1 MTFNSKAV
9 DRNEPDVKKVLGGLL
24 VQTPD
29 LTIEDPRKGKV
40 VTRRAPTDAE
50 MRALTFGIKV
60 CKHIK
65 SNAIAFVAE
74 DRTLAVGGGA
84 TSRIDPVYAAREK
97 AARLKVALE
106 GSVLVSEALFPFP
119 DGPTLAAEAGATAIA
134 QPGGAVARRQ
144 SDRGGRQVR
153 ARDGLHGSAPL
164 QALASRAMKVLVIG
178 KGGREH
184 AMVWR
189 LHQSETVWKI
199 FCASGNPGI
208 DQIAEAVPIA
218 PTDVAAL
225 VEFAKSKSVD
235 LTIVGPEDVLATG
248 IVDHFTRAGLKIF
261 GPTAAAAQLETSK
274 SFAKTIM
281 REGGVPTADFEA
293 FDDAESARRYVK
305 SRKGSMVVKA
315 DGLALGKGVTICHDT
330 ASALEAVTEAMER
343 RRFGAAGNRVVVEE
357 FLTGE
362 EVSFF
367 ALCDGENAIPLG
379 TFQDHK
385 AIFDGDRGPNT
396 GGMGAYS
403 PVPQFGPE
411 MEARVMREVIVPTLA
426 AMNARGIPFRGLL
439 YAGLMTD
446 GERINVIEFNVRF
459 GDPECEAQMMRL
471 DSDLAENLLAAAE
484 GNVANAAVRLSPRS
498 AVAVVLASGGY
509 PGEYKKGIAIRGLD
523 RLEGN
528 VPSDIKIKWAMKKIR
543 VKVFHSGTAMRDGQL
558 VTDGGRVLTVTAM
571 APELAT
577 AVDAAYE
584 AAEMIE
590 FEGRHFRRD
599 IARRALG

>member
-1 MTFNSKAV
+1 
-9 DRNEPDVKKVLGGLL
+9 
-24 VQTPD
+24 
-29 LTIEDPRKGKV
+29 
-40 VTRRAPTDAE
+40 
-50 MRALTFGIKV
+50 
-60 CKHIK
+60 
-65 SNAIAFVAE
+65 
-74 DRTLAVGGGA
+74 
-84 TSRIDPVYAAREK
+84 
-97 AARLKVALE
+97 
-106 GSVLVSEALFPFP
+106 
-119 DGPTLAAEAGATAIA
+119 
-134 QPGGAVARRQ
+134 
-144 SDRGGRQVR
+144 
-153 ARDGLHGSAPL
+153 
-164 QALASRAMKVLVIG
+164 MKVLVIG

-184 AMVWR
+184 ALVWR

-199 FCASGNPGI
+199 FCATGNPGI

-218 PTDVAAL
+218 PTDTAAL
-225 VEFAKSKSVD
+225 AEFAKSKSVD

-261 GPTAAAAQLETSK
+261 GPTAAAAKLETSK
-274 SFAKTIM
+274 SFAKAIM

-293 FDDAESARRYVK
+293 FDDAASALRYVK

-330 ASALEAVTEAMER
+330 ASAVEAVTEAMEQ
-343 RRFGAAGNRVVVEE
+343 RRFGAAGSRVVVEE

-362 EVSFF
+362 EISFF

-403 PVPQFGPE
+403 PMPQFGPE
-411 MEARVMREVIVPTLA
+411 MEARAMREVILPTLA
-426 AMNARGIPFRGLL
+426 AMNARGTPFRGLL

-459 GDPECEAQMMRL
+459 GDPECEPQMMRL
-471 DSDLAENLLAAAE
+471 DSDLAENLLAAVE
-484 GNVANAAVRLSPRS
+484 GKVANAAVRLSPRS

-509 PGEYKKGIAIRGLD
+509 PGEYKRGIPIRGLD

-584 AAEMIE
+584 AAEMIQ

-599 IARRALG
+599 IARRALGKS

>member
-1 MTFNSKAV
+1 
-9 DRNEPDVKKVLGGLL
+9 
-24 VQTPD
+24 
-29 LTIEDPRKGKV
+29 
-40 VTRRAPTDAE
+40 
-50 MRALTFGIKV
+50 
-60 CKHIK
+60 
-65 SNAIAFVAE
+65 
-74 DRTLAVGGGA
+74 
-84 TSRIDPVYAAREK
+84 
-97 AARLKVALE
+97 
-106 GSVLVSEALFPFP
+106 
-119 DGPTLAAEAGATAIA
+119 
-134 QPGGAVARRQ
+134 
-144 SDRGGRQVR
+144 
-153 ARDGLHGSAPL
+153 
-164 QALASRAMKVLVIG
+164 MKVLVIG

-184 AMVWR
+184 ALVWR

-218 PTDVAAL
+218 PTDVASL
-225 VEFAKSKSVD
+225 VEFAKSKSID
-235 LTIVGPEDVLATG
+235 LTIVGPEDPLAAG
-248 IVDHFTRAGLKIF
+248 IVDQFTRAGLKIF

-281 REGGVPTADFEA
+281 REANVPTADFAA

-305 SRKGSMVVKA
+305 ARSGSMVVKA
-315 DGLALGKGVTICHDT
+315 DGLALGKGVTVCHDT
-330 ASALEAVTEAMER
+330 ATALEAITDAMER
-343 RRFGAAGNRVVVEE
+343 RRFGAAGSRVIVEE

-362 EVSFF
+362 EISFF

-385 AIFDGDRGPNT
+385 QVFDGDRGPNT
-396 GGMGAYS
+396 GGIGAYS

-411 MEARVMREVIVPTLA
+411 MEARTMREVILPTLA
-426 AMNARGIPFRGLL
+426 AMNARGTPFRGVL

-446 GERINVIEFNVRF
+446 GERISVVEFNVRF
-459 GDPECEAQMMRL
+459 GDPECEPQMMRL
-471 DSDLAENLLAAAE
+471 ESDLAEILLAAVE

-509 PGEYKKGIAIRGLD
+509 PGEYKKGIPIRGLD

-528 VPSDIKIKWAMKKIR
+528 VPSDIKVKWAMKKIR

-599 IARRALG
+599 IARRALGHS

>member
-1 MTFNSKAV
+1 
-9 DRNEPDVKKVLGGLL
+9 
-24 VQTPD
+24 
-29 LTIEDPRKGKV
+29 
-40 VTRRAPTDAE
+40 
-50 MRALTFGIKV
+50 
-60 CKHIK
+60 
-65 SNAIAFVAE
+65 
-74 DRTLAVGGGA
+74 
-84 TSRIDPVYAAREK
+84 
-97 AARLKVALE
+97 
-106 GSVLVSEALFPFP
+106 
-119 DGPTLAAEAGATAIA
+119 
-134 QPGGAVARRQ
+134 
-144 SDRGGRQVR
+144 
-153 ARDGLHGSAPL
+153 
-164 QALASRAMKVLVIG
+164 MKVLVIG

-184 AMVWR
+184 SLVWR
-189 LHQSETVWKI
+189 LHQSETVWKV
-199 FCASGNPGI
+199 FCATGNPGI

-235 LTIVGPEDVLATG
+235 LTVVGPDDVLATG

-281 REGGVPTADFEA
+281 REAGVPTADFA
-293 FDDAESARRYVK
+293 TFDDAESARRYVK

-315 DGLALGKGVTICHDT
+315 DGLALGKGVVICHDT
-330 ASALEAVTEAMER
+330 ATALEAITDAMER
-343 RRFGAAGNRVVVEE
+343 RRFGASGNRVVIEE
-357 FLTGE
+357 FLTGQ
-362 EVSFF
+362 EVSVF
-367 ALCDGENAIPLG
+367 ALCDGENAIPFG

-411 MEARVMREVIVPTLA
+411 LEARVMREVVNPTLA
-426 AMNARGIPFRGLL
+426 AMNRRGTPFRGLL
-439 YAGLMTD
+439 FAGLMTD
-446 GERINVIEFNVRF
+446 GKRIDVIEFNARF
-459 GDPECEAQMMRL
+459 GDPECEPLMMRL
-471 DSDLAENLLAAAE
+471 ESDLAENLLAAVE
-484 GNVANAAVRLSPRS
+484 GNVAKAAVRLSPRS

-509 PGEYKKGIAIRGLD
+509 PGEYKKGIAIHGLD

-543 VKVFHSGTAMRDGQL
+543 VKVFHAGTAMRDGQL

-571 APELAT
+571 APDLAT

-590 FEGRHFRRD
+590 FEGRQFRSD
-599 IARRALG
+599 IARRALALG

>member
-1 MTFNSKAV
+1 
-9 DRNEPDVKKVLGGLL
+9 
-24 VQTPD
+24 
-29 LTIEDPRKGKV
+29 
-40 VTRRAPTDAE
+40 
-50 MRALTFGIKV
+50 
-60 CKHIK
+60 
-65 SNAIAFVAE
+65 
-74 DRTLAVGGGA
+74 
-84 TSRIDPVYAAREK
+84 
-97 AARLKVALE
+97 
-106 GSVLVSEALFPFP
+106 
-119 DGPTLAAEAGATAIA
+119 
-134 QPGGAVARRQ
+134 
-144 SDRGGRQVR
+144 
-153 ARDGLHGSAPL
+153 
-164 QALASRAMKVLVIG
+164 MKVLVIG

-184 AMVWR
+184 ALVWR

-208 DQIAEAVPIA
+208 NQIAEAVPIA

-225 VEFAKSKSVD
+225 VDFAKSKSVD

-274 SFAKTIM
+274 SFAKAIM

-293 FDDAESARRYVK
+293 FDDAASAMRYVK

-343 RRFGAAGNRVVVEE
+343 RRFGVAGNRVVVEE

-411 MEARVMREVIVPTLA
+411 MEARVMREVVGPTLT
-426 AMNARGIPFRGLL
+426 AMNARGTPFRGLL

-459 GDPECEAQMMRL
+459 GDPECEPQMMRL

-484 GNVANAAVRLSPRS
+484 GKVANAAVRLSPRS

-509 PGEYKKGIAIRGLD
+509 PGEYKRGIAIHGLD

>member
-1 MTFNSKAV
+1 
-9 DRNEPDVKKVLGGLL
+9 
-24 VQTPD
+24 
-29 LTIEDPRKGKV
+29 
-40 VTRRAPTDAE
+40 
-50 MRALTFGIKV
+50 
-60 CKHIK
+60 
-65 SNAIAFVAE
+65 
-74 DRTLAVGGGA
+74 
-84 TSRIDPVYAAREK
+84 
-97 AARLKVALE
+97 
-106 GSVLVSEALFPFP
+106 
-119 DGPTLAAEAGATAIA
+119 
-134 QPGGAVARRQ
+134 
-144 SDRGGRQVR
+144 
-153 ARDGLHGSAPL
+153 
-164 QALASRAMKVLVIG
+164 MKVLVIG

-184 AMVWR
+184 ALVWR

-199 FCASGNPGI
+199 FCATGNPGI

-218 PTDVAAL
+218 PTDTTAL

-235 LTIVGPEDVLATG
+235 LTIVGPEDPLAAG
-248 IVDHFTRAGLKIF
+248 IVDEFTRAGLKIF

-281 REGGVPTADFEA
+281 REANVPTADFAA

-305 SRKGSMVVKA
+305 ARTGSMVVKA
-315 DGLALGKGVTICHDT
+315 DGLALGKGVTVCHDT
-330 ASALEAVTEAMER
+330 TTALEAITDTMER
-343 RRFGAAGNRVVVEE
+343 RRFGAAGGRVIVEE

-385 AIFDGDRGPNT
+385 QVFDGDRGPNT
-396 GGMGAYS
+396 GGIGAYS

-411 MEARVMREVIVPTLA
+411 MEARTMREVILPTLA
-426 AMNARGIPFRGLL
+426 AMNARGTPFRGML

-446 GERINVIEFNVRF
+446 GERIHVIEFNVRF
-459 GDPECEAQMMRL
+459 GDPECEPQMMRL
-471 DSDLAENLLAAAE
+471 ESDLAETLLAAAD

-509 PGEYKKGIAIRGLD
+509 PGEYKKGIPIRGLD

-543 VKVFHSGTAMRDGQL
+543 VKVFHSGTAMRDGNL

>member
-1 MTFNSKAV
+1 
-9 DRNEPDVKKVLGGLL
+9 
-24 VQTPD
+24 
-29 LTIEDPRKGKV
+29 
-40 VTRRAPTDAE
+40 
-50 MRALTFGIKV
+50 
-60 CKHIK
+60 
-65 SNAIAFVAE
+65 
-74 DRTLAVGGGA
+74 
-84 TSRIDPVYAAREK
+84 
-97 AARLKVALE
+97 
-106 GSVLVSEALFPFP
+106 
-119 DGPTLAAEAGATAIA
+119 
-134 QPGGAVARRQ
+134 
-144 SDRGGRQVR
+144 
-153 ARDGLHGSAPL
+153 
-164 QALASRAMKVLVIG
+164 MKVLVIG

-184 AMVWR
+184 SLVWR

-199 FCASGNPGI
+199 FCATGNPGI
-208 DQIAEAVPIA
+208 NQIAEAVPIL
-218 PTDVAAL
+218 PTDTAAL
-225 VEFAKSKSVD
+225 AEFAKTNSVD

-274 SFAKTIM
+274 SFAKAIM

-293 FDDAESARRYVK
+293 FDDAASAMRYVK

-330 ASALEAVTEAMER
+330 ASALEAVADAMDR

-362 EVSFF
+362 EISFF

-403 PVPQFGPE
+403 PVPQFGAE
-411 MEARVMREVIVPTLA
+411 MEARVMREVILPTLA
-426 AMNARGIPFRGLL
+426 AMNARGIPFRGML

-459 GDPECEAQMMRL
+459 GDPECEPQMMRL

-484 GNVANAAVRLSPRS
+484 GKVANAAVRLSPRS

-509 PGEYKKGIAIRGLD
+509 PGEYKKGIAIHGLD

-543 VKVFHSGTAMRDGQL
+543 VKVFHSGTAMRDGNL

-584 AAEMIE
+584 AAAMIE
-590 FEGRHFRRD
+590 FEGKHFRRD

>member
-1 MTFNSKAV
+1 
-9 DRNEPDVKKVLGGLL
+9 
-24 VQTPD
+24 
-29 LTIEDPRKGKV
+29 
-40 VTRRAPTDAE
+40 
-50 MRALTFGIKV
+50 
-60 CKHIK
+60 
-65 SNAIAFVAE
+65 
-74 DRTLAVGGGA
+74 
-84 TSRIDPVYAAREK
+84 
-97 AARLKVALE
+97 
-106 GSVLVSEALFPFP
+106 
-119 DGPTLAAEAGATAIA
+119 
-134 QPGGAVARRQ
+134 
-144 SDRGGRQVR
+144 
-153 ARDGLHGSAPL
+153 
-164 QALASRAMKVLVIG
+164 MKVLVIG

-184 AMVWR
+184 ALVWR
-189 LHQSETVWKI
+189 LHQSESVWKI
-199 FCASGNPGI
+199 FCATGNPGI

-218 PTDVAAL
+218 PTDTAAL
-225 VEFAKSKSVD
+225 LEFAKSKSVD

-274 SFAKTIM
+274 SFAKTVM
-281 REGGVPTADFEA
+281 REAGVPTADFA
-293 FDDAESARRYVK
+293 TFDDAESARRYVK
-305 SRKGSMVVKA
+305 SRTGSMVVKA
-315 DGLALGKGVTICHDT
+315 DGLALGKGVVICHDT
-330 ASALEAVTEAMER
+330 ATALEAVADAMER
-343 RRFGAAGNRVVVEE
+343 RHFGAAGNRVVVEE

-362 EVSFF
+362 EISFF

-403 PVPQFGPE
+403 PVPQFGPA
-411 MEARVMREVIVPTLA
+411 MEARVMREVIMPTLA
-426 AMNARGIPFRGLL
+426 AMNARGTPFRGML

-459 GDPECEAQMMRL
+459 GDPECEPQMMRL
-471 DSDLAENLLAAAE
+471 DSDLAENLLAAVE
-484 GNVANAAVRLSPRS
+484 GNLANASIRLSPRS

-543 VKVFHSGTAMRDGQL
+543 VKVFHSGTAMRDGNL

-571 APELAT
+571 APDLAT

-584 AAEMIE
+584 AAQMIE
-590 FEGRHFRRD
+590 FEGRQFRRD

>member
-1 MTFNSKAV
+1 
-9 DRNEPDVKKVLGGLL
+9 
-24 VQTPD
+24 
-29 LTIEDPRKGKV
+29 
-40 VTRRAPTDAE
+40 
-50 MRALTFGIKV
+50 
-60 CKHIK
+60 
-65 SNAIAFVAE
+65 
-74 DRTLAVGGGA
+74 
-84 TSRIDPVYAAREK
+84 
-97 AARLKVALE
+97 
-106 GSVLVSEALFPFP
+106 
-119 DGPTLAAEAGATAIA
+119 
-134 QPGGAVARRQ
+134 
-144 SDRGGRQVR
+144 
-153 ARDGLHGSAPL
+153 
-164 QALASRAMKVLVIG
+164 MKVLVIG

-184 AMVWR
+184 ALVWR

-199 FCASGNPGI
+199 FCATGNPGI

-218 PTDVAAL
+218 PTDTAAL
-225 VEFAKSKSVD
+225 AEFAKSKSVD

-293 FDDAESARRYVK
+293 FDDTASALRYVK

-315 DGLALGKGVTICHDT
+315 DGLTLGKGVTVCHDT
-330 ASALEAVTEAMER
+330 ASALGAITEAMEG
-343 RRFGAAGNRVVVEE
+343 RRFGAAGSRVVVEE
-357 FLTGE
+357 FLSGE
-362 EVSFF
+362 EISFF

-396 GGMGAYS
+396 GGMGAYT

-411 MEARVMREVIVPTLA
+411 MEARVMREVIMPTLA

-459 GDPECEAQMMRL
+459 GDPECEPLMMRL

-484 GNVANAAVRLSPRS
+484 GKVAQAAVGLSPRS

-509 PGEYKKGIAIRGLD
+509 PGEYKKGIVIRGLD

-528 VPSDIKIKWAMKKIR
+528 IPSDIKIKWAMKKIR
-543 VKVFHSGTAMRDGQL
+543 VKVFHSGTAMRDGNL

-584 AAEMIE
+584 AAQMIE

>member
-1 MTFNSKAV
+1 
-9 DRNEPDVKKVLGGLL
+9 
-24 VQTPD
+24 
-29 LTIEDPRKGKV
+29 
-40 VTRRAPTDAE
+40 
-50 MRALTFGIKV
+50 
-60 CKHIK
+60 
-65 SNAIAFVAE
+65 
-74 DRTLAVGGGA
+74 
-84 TSRIDPVYAAREK
+84 
-97 AARLKVALE
+97 
-106 GSVLVSEALFPFP
+106 
-119 DGPTLAAEAGATAIA
+119 
-134 QPGGAVARRQ
+134 
-144 SDRGGRQVR
+144 
-153 ARDGLHGSAPL
+153 
-164 QALASRAMKVLVIG
+164 MKVLVIG

-184 AMVWR
+184 ALVWR

-199 FCASGNPGI
+199 FCATGNPGI

-218 PTDVAAL
+218 PTDTAAL
-225 VEFAKSKSVD
+225 AEFAKSKSVD

-261 GPTAAAAQLETSK
+261 GPTAAASQLETSK

-281 REGGVPTADFEA
+281 REAGVPTADFA
-293 FDDAESARRYVK
+293 TFDDAESARRYVK
-305 SRKGSMVVKA
+305 SRTGSMVVKA
-315 DGLALGKGVTICHDT
+315 DGLALGKGVIICHDT
-330 ASALEAVTEAMER
+330 ATALEAIADAMER
-343 RRFGAAGNRVVVEE
+343 RHFGAAGNRVVVEE

-362 EVSFF
+362 EISFF

-403 PVPQFGPE
+403 PVPQFGPA
-411 MEARVMREVIVPTLA
+411 MEARVMREVIMPTLA
-426 AMNARGIPFRGLL
+426 AMNARGTPFRGML

-459 GDPECEAQMMRL
+459 GDPECEPQMMRL
-471 DSDLAENLLAAAE
+471 DSDLAENLLAAVD
-484 GNVANAAVRLSPRS
+484 GNVANASIRLSPRS

-543 VKVFHSGTAMRDGQL
+543 VKVFHSGTAMRDGTL

-571 APELAT
+571 APDLAT

-584 AAEMIE
+584 AAQMIE